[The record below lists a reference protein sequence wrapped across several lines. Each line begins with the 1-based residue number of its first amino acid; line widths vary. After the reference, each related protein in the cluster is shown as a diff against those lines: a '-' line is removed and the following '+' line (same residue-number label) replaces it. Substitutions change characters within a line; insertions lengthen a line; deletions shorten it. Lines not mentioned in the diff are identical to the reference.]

1 MKKSLFVLGISAFL
15 FACTPSTET
24 TTTEEVD
31 TLETLDT
38 TDVEVEVVETEVVS
52 DTTSV
57 E

>member
-38 TDVEVEVVETEVVS
+38 TDAEVEVVETEVVS